1 VSEAPGIEELRSA
14 SARLEE
20 IAAALADPETGD
32 GAAVELAQ
40 EAARIAAEAGTTAA
54 EAARAAADSAESP

>member
-1 VSEAPGIEELRSA
+1 MSEPQGIEALRRA

-32 GAAVELAQ
+32 AAAVELAQ
-40 EAARIAAEAGTTAA
+40 EAGRIAAEAGTTAA
-54 EAARAAADSAESP
+54 EAARAAAERAESS